1 MKIAFFSEMGFSGKI
16 PRDHP
21 NMRTEFAW
29 LVALDAVHYPI
40 STLGNIDT
48 KYDIGIV
55 IVPKKNIENISQI
68 DIPTLMRECCD
79 KVAFMQEGPCWY
91 FEDYPLDQQVWFYN
105 LLMDMDMLFCH
116 NQSDIEYYSGLTSK
130 PCHWMPTLM
139 IDDNLPKSVPK
150 DKAIIGG
157 NMCQWYGGFPSMIVA
172 QEFGVP
178 MFAPS
183 MGRKIDGEE
192 ELDITHL
199 PYMQWS
205 DWIQTL
211 STFKYGVHMMRTHA
225 AGTFAL
231 NCAAL
236 GIPCIGY
243 YGLDTQHYCH
253 PFLTVND
260 RDVKHA
266 VMCAKRLKKDK
277 IFYREMSHVAKT
289 RYKEIFSEEKFKERL
304 EGYM

>member
-1 MKIAFFSEMGFSGKI
+1 MKIAFFSESGFTGKI
-16 PRDHP
+16 PRNHP
-21 NMRTEFAW
+21 NLRTELAW
-29 LVALDAVHYPI
+29 QVALDATHHPLSSIDGELPNYD
-40 STLGNIDT
+40 LGI
-48 KYDIGIV
+48 II
-55 IVPKKNIENISQI
+55 IPKKNLEGLSKLNVVGIIKSFCN
-68 DIPTLMRECCD
+68 

-91 FEDYPLDQQVWFYN
+91 FEDYPIDQQIWFYN
-105 LLMDMDMLFCH
+105 QLMDMDMLFCH
-116 NQSDIEYYSGLTSK
+116 NHSDIEYFNGLTSK

-139 IDDNLPKSVPK
+139 IDDNLPKPKPK

-192 ELDITHL
+192 ELEVTHL
-199 PYMQWS
+199 PYMQWTE
-205 DWIQTL
+205 WIESL
-211 STFKYGVHMMRTHA
+211 STFKYAVHLMRTHA
-225 AGTFAL
+225 AGTFSL
-231 NCAAL
+231 NCASL

-260 RDVKHA
+260 GDVRHA
-266 VMCAKRLKKDK
+266 VTCAKRLKEDR
-277 IFYREMSHVAKT
+277 IFYREMSHAAKE
-289 RYKEIFSEEKFKERL
+289 RYKDIFSEEKFKARI